1 WLSAAVRRRIAD
13 DLPGGEADGRTLAVW
28 LAGVHDIGK
37 ATPAFAIQ
45 ASALAER
52 MRDRGLVFDR
62 DLVRADRRYAP
73 HAAAGHVVLADW
85 LLGRDWPDPHPYA
98 VVGGGHHALPP
109 TDHGLRQVMVGPPRL
124 GDQAW

>member
-1 WLSAAVRRRIAD
+1 DRTGRSPVGWLPLWRHLADCADVAGRLWDHWLSAAVRRRIAD

-85 LLGRDWPDPHPYA
+85 LLGRDWPDPHP
-98 VVGGGHHALPP
+98 
-109 TDHGLRQVMVGPPRL
+109 
-124 GDQAW
+124 